1 MSAIGEKQGEFTGTI
16 TSVTITETDAV
27 VTFEEDTLGLV
38 LGTAT
43 FGRAIDPEGET
54 GPFTVHA
61 KVLLSE
67 GGILSVRGT
76 GAWRK
81 TGPQQWEEKAIL
93 LGNGGERF
101 FVVDE
106 FDLAARTTK
115 GVYYALD

>member
-1 MSAIGEKQGEFTGTI
+1 MSAIGDKQGEFTGTI
-16 TSVTITETDAV
+16 TSVTISETGTV

-43 FGRAIDPEGET
+43 FGRAVDSGGET
-54 GPFTVHA
+54 GPFSVLA
-61 KVLLSE
+61 QVLLAE
-67 GGILSVRGT
+67 GGTMSVRGT

-93 LGNGGERF
+93 LGNDGQRF

-106 FDLAARTTK
+106 FDLAKRTTR
-115 GVYYALD
+115 GTFYVLD